1 MRDNADQV
9 AALLHQVAETH
20 HVVCADTGGEDPDWA
35 TFSSDWLLH
44 SSALAKIPGAEP
56 VRGHLTAAP
65 VSLDGRHLRTE
76 PDERWE
82 DYCARAL
89 IERFSAWKAAA

>member
-35 TFSSDWLLH
+35 TFYSDWLLH
-44 SSALAKIPGAEP
+44 SQL
-56 VRGHLTAAP
+56 
-65 VSLDGRHLRTE
+65 
-76 PDERWE
+76 
-82 DYCARAL
+82 
-89 IERFSAWKAAA
+89 

>member
-1 MRDNADQV
+1 MRDAADHV
-9 AALLHQVAETH
+9 AALSHQVSETH
-20 HVVCADTGGEDPDWA
+20 HVVCADTDGKDPDWA
-35 TFSSDWLLH
+35 TFCSDPIIRH
-44 SSALAKIPGAEP
+44 SALAQILGAGP
-56 VRGHLTAAP
+56 VRSHLTAAL
-65 VSLDGRHLRTE
+65 VSLDERYLRTE